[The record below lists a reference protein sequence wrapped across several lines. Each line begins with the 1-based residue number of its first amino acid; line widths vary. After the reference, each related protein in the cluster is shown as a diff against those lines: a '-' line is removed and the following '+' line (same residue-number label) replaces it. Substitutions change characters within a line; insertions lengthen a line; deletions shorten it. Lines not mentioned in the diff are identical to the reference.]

1 MNEKKKNP
9 GSQLGSFKTTLFKLM
24 KKQQGLDIRYIAD
37 YRNKRTMYDVY
48 DIYTRLF
55 FILMDKYESV
65 CVRLKRSRGNR
76 KQSTV
81 VANSIQCSKKFG
93 NLYSGTDQKVC
104 DCES

>member
-1 MNEKKKNP
+1 M
-9 GSQLGSFKTTLFKLM
+9 FMIYITYIWIYIHKTL
-24 KKQQGLDIRYIAD
+24 
-37 YRNKRTMYDVY
+37 
-48 DIYTRLF
+48 

-93 NLYSGTDQKVC
+93 NLSQVLIKKFAIAIADNQINSVMLFLLIFEIFIGLVR
-104 DCES
+104 SALLIVNLF